1 MRLLLHICCA
11 PCSVMCIETL
21 RAEGI
26 EPTGFWYNP
35 NIHPVTEYK
44 ARKNTLTKYAADI
57 HLRLIVKNEYGLRN
71 FIDHVYPHYES
82 RCGYCY
88 LCRLEE
94 TARFAAENGYDSF
107 STTLLISPY
116 QNHELIIKTAQAMA
130 KKYHVT
136 FLYRDFR
143 PYFKEGQEKARAMGL
158 YMQKYCGCVFSEED
172 RFLDRK
178 KGLVTIQKYN
188 NRKEEDAGHKT
199 GSSGTFSFYIK
210 KREYLFSVILR
221 RKGHLRKMQNP
232 DNGGEFTYNDG
243 RQAVFQR
250 G

>member
-11 PCSVMCIETL
+11 PCSVMCIEAL

-116 QNHELIIKTAQAMA
+116 QNHELIIKTA
-130 KKYHVT
+130 
-136 FLYRDFR
+136 
-143 PYFKEGQEKARAMGL
+143 L

-199 GSSGTFSFYIK
+199 GGGKDDGDQDS
-210 KREYLFSVILR
+210 
-221 RKGHLRKMQNP
+221 RKEKSL
-232 DNGGEFTYNDG
+232 
-243 RQAVFQR
+243 
-250 G
+250 

>member
-82 RCGYCY
+82 R
-88 LCRLEE
+88 
-94 TARFAAENGYDSF
+94 YDSF

-178 KGLVTIQKYN
+178 KGRVTIQKYN
-188 NRKEEDAGHKT
+188 NRKEEDTGHKT
-199 GSSGTFSFYIK
+199 GGGKDDGDQDS
-210 KREYLFSVILR
+210 
-221 RKGHLRKMQNP
+221 RKEKSL
-232 DNGGEFTYNDG
+232 
-243 RQAVFQR
+243 
-250 G
+250 

>member
-82 RCGYCY
+82 WGWQGR
-88 LCRLEE
+88 
-94 TARFAAENGYDSF
+94 S
-107 STTLLISPY
+107 
-116 QNHELIIKTAQAMA
+116 
-130 KKYHVT
+130 
-136 FLYRDFR
+136 R
-143 PYFKEGQEKARAMGL
+143 PACA
-158 YMQKYCGCVFSEED
+158 
-172 RFLDRK
+172 
-178 KGLVTIQKYN
+178 
-188 NRKEEDAGHKT
+188 
-199 GSSGTFSFYIK
+199 
-210 KREYLFSVILR
+210 LR
-221 RKGHLRKMQNP
+221 RKTAM
-232 DNGGEFTYNDG
+232 T
-243 RQAVFQR
+243 AFQQR
-250 G
+250 CSSVPIRTMN

>member
-1 MRLLLHICCA
+1 M
-11 PCSVMCIETL
+11 
-21 RAEGI
+21 
-26 EPTGFWYNP
+26 
-35 NIHPVTEYK
+35 
-44 ARKNTLTKYAADI
+44 
-57 HLRLIVKNEYGLRN
+57 
-71 FIDHVYPHYES
+71 
-82 RCGYCY
+82 
-88 LCRLEE
+88 CRLEE

-143 PYFKEGQEKARAMGL
+143 PYFKEGQEKARDMGL

-199 GSSGTFSFYIK
+199 GGGKDDGDQDS
-210 KREYLFSVILR
+210 
-221 RKGHLRKMQNP
+221 RKEKSL
-232 DNGGEFTYNDG
+232 
-243 RQAVFQR
+243 
-250 G
+250 

>member
-1 MRLLLHICCA
+1 MQKLLIVIPAHNEEASIVPVVRDL
-11 PCSVMCIETL
+11 IENYPQYDYVVVNDGSRDKTAAL
-21 RAEGI
+21 CRQN
-26 EPTGFWYNP
+26 GF
-35 NIHPVTEYK
+35 
-44 ARKNTLTKYAADI
+44 
-57 HLRLIVKNEYGLRN
+57 RLIDLPVNLGLAGA
-71 FIDHVYPHYES
+71 FQT
-82 RCGYCY
+82 G
-88 LCRLEE
+88 L
-94 TARFAAENGYDSF
+94 RFAAENGYDSF

-199 GSSGTFSFYIK
+199 GSGKDTGDQDS
-210 KREYLFSVILR
+210 
-221 RKGHLRKMQNP
+221 RKEKSL
-232 DNGGEFTYNDG
+232 
-243 RQAVFQR
+243 
-250 G
+250 